1 MPYGTLSWKHLLS
14 IQSYQDDGGEV
25 NLAAADIDQLAWKVL
40 GRRETADLAGMDE
53 TQMAK

>member
-1 MPYGTLSWKHLLS
+1 METLG
-14 IQSYQDDGGEV
+14 IQPCVQDDGGEV
-25 NLAAADIDQLAWKVL
+25 VTADVDQLAWKVL